1 MPTEIPLIK
10 TDLIADYLKMPLQM
24 LMEVAPIGICITDH
38 QGIFVSVSPAY
49 CTIYNYSEEEL
60 IGKHFTIVTFEE
72 DRSYWHNYY
81 DEFWK
86 QNLLWGEAEVRHRSG
101 QRLYII
107 ARALKLEEYKITFV
121 LDITPIRKAENV
133 IENQHKE
140 TLKRIVQGQEDE
152 RKRISAEL
160 HDGLGQL
167 QTLAKLGVSNLEQ
180 ITESTLI
187 DKDETRVIL
196 NRRMFDHLQEHVQS
210 VKHTFQDMYHELDKI
225 ISNLR
230 PLPLTTN
237 GLIPALEILC
247 KRMSKVSTAVIQF
260 FCDVDSDLHIESDAE
275 LHLYRIVQE
284 IVSNAVKYAQAK
296 HIYVQLVYEKPA
308 LILTVEDD
316 GIGFN
321 IAAAEAKKRLGLHSI
336 QTRAKLINATL
347 ELDTQVN
354 KGTSYVITFTP

>member
-1 MPTEIPLIK
+1 
-10 TDLIADYLKMPLQM
+10 MPLQM

-38 QGIFVSVSPAY
+38 KGMFVSVSSAY
-49 CTIYNYSEEEL
+49 CKIYDYSNEEL
-60 IGKHFTIVTFEE
+60 IGNHFTMVTFEE
-72 DRSYWHNYY
+72 DKSYWYNYY
-81 DEFWK
+81 DDFWK
-86 QNLLWGEAEVRHRSG
+86 RNLLWGEAEVRHRSG
-101 QRLYII
+101 KRLFII
-107 ARALKLEEYKITFV
+107 ARALKLEVYKITFV
-121 LDITPIRKAENV
+121 LDITPIREAENV

-152 RKRISAEL
+152 RRRISAEL

-180 ITESTLI
+180 ITESNLI

-196 NRRMFDHLQEHVQS
+196 NRRMFDKLQEHVQS
-210 VKHTFQDMYHELDKI
+210 VKHTFQDMYQELDKI

-230 PLPLTTN
+230 PLPLTTS

-247 KRMSKVSTAVIQF
+247 KRMSKVSTSVIQF
-260 FCDVDSDLHIESDAE
+260 FCDIDDELNIEPDAE

-284 IVSNAVKYAQAK
+284 ILSNAVKYAQAK
-296 HIYVQLVYEKPA
+296 HIFVQLVYEKPT

-321 IAAAEAKKRLGLHSI
+321 LQEAEAKKRLGLHSI
-336 QTRAKLINATL
+336 RTRAKLINATL
-347 ELDTQVN
+347 DLDTQPD
-354 KGTSYVITFTP
+354 KGTAYVITYTS